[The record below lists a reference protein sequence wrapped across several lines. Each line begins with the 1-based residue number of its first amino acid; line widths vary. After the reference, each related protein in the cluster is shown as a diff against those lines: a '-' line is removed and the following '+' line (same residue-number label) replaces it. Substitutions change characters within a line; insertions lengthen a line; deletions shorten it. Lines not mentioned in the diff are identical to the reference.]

1 MVLFLPTW
9 LAASH
14 WTRSLS
20 ELFVVC
26 SGFPSS
32 RKARLLNKALKY
44 RSYKQATQPWRRQQ
58 RKVEALSTLLLFQ
71 KCTLSLSSKTPW
83 STDVHTTVLMRFRLS
98 TLKCSKAIELHD
110 VTYSVKLW
118 AHATNTREL
127 KGAYISPPIGTER
140 LIFGKRTF
148 FLVLFFLNMLFNP
161 IISQIR
167 IFVTSHFS
175 SQFTLFY
182 LFVFPLKTSIRL

>member
-110 VTYSVKLW
+110 VTNSVKLW

-127 KGAYISPPIGTER
+127 KGAYISPPIGTKR
-140 LIFGKRTF
+140 LIFVKRTF
-148 FLVLFFLNMLFNP
+148 FFGFVLSEYAIQSYNFTNSNFCDVTLLFSIHAFLSF
-161 IISQIR
+161 R
-167 IFVTSHFS
+167 FS
-175 SQFTLFY
+175 T
-182 LFVFPLKTSIRL
+182 